1 MFNRLLWGNCK
12 ETRMFTPSNI
22 GLWGREKSYRYIPQ
36 KRISQSPKGAKTMM
50 GERGDGAI
58 RIHQES
64 SKEQTSWAPPK

>member
-50 GERGDGAI
+50 GERDGAI